1 MAPITST
8 RVGAGIDRTHPSG
21 ARAPASDERRW
32 PSDPPLTTREALDA
46 LEHAPIDLVGRLVE
60 ASNATFY
67 CELGGE
73 DESRPSVHAVYK
85 PIEGERPLDDFPDG
99 TLGFREVAAWHV
111 SEASGLGVVPPT
123 VLRDGPFGPGMLQLW
138 IEVDGHADPLTLVL
152 TRDARLR
159 RISLLDL
166 VLNNAD
172 RKAGHLL
179 PTDDGAVLGC
189 DHGICFATEPKLRT
203 VLWGWSGEPFDD
215 ADRGALASI
224 GTALDGDLSERL
236 VSLLSRPEVDATGH
250 RLDTL
255 VRLGRFPAPDRGR
268 RVIPWPPF

>member
-1 MAPITST
+1 MAPTTST
-8 RVGAGIDRTHPSG
+8 RVAAGIDRTHPSG
-21 ARAPASDERRW
+21 ARAPVPDERSW
-32 PSDPPLTTREALDA
+32 PSDALLTTREALDR
-46 LEHAPIDLVGRLVE
+46 LEHDAVRLVGRLVD

-67 CELGGE
+67 CELAGADGP
-73 DESRPSVHAVYK
+73 RPTVHAVYK

-99 TLGFREVAAWHV
+99 TLAFREIGAWLV

-138 IEVDGHADPLTLVL
+138 IEVDGQEDPLTLVL
-152 TRDARLR
+152 TRDPRLR

-172 RKAGHLL
+172 RKGGHLL
-179 PTDDGAVLGC
+179 PTADGTVLGC
-189 DHGICFATEPKLRT
+189 DHGICFAAEPKLRT

-215 ADRGALASI
+215 AERTALAAI
-224 GTALDGDLSERL
+224 GAALDEDLGERL
-236 VSLLSRPEVDATGH
+236 ASLLSPSEVDATRH
-250 RLDTL
+250 RLGAL
-255 VRLGRFPAPDRGR
+255 MRLDRFPAPDRGR

>member
-1 MAPITST
+1 MAPTTST
-8 RVGAGIDRTHPSG
+8 RTAAGIDRTHPSG
-21 ARAPASDERRW
+21 TRAPVPEERRW
-32 PSDPPLTTREALDA
+32 PTGSPLTTSEALA
-46 LEHAPIDLVGRLVE
+46 TLEQAPIGLVGRLVD

-67 CELGGE
+67 CELVGE
-73 DESRPSVHAVYK
+73 DGPRPTVHAVYK

-99 TLGFREVAAWHV
+99 TLAFREVAAWHF

-138 IEVDGHADPLTLVL
+138 IEVDGQEDPLTLVL
-152 TRDARLR
+152 TRDPRLR

-172 RKAGHLL
+172 RKGGHLL
-179 PTDDGAVLGC
+179 PTADGTVLGC
-189 DHGICFATEPKLRT
+189 DHGICFAAEPKLRT

-215 ADRGALASI
+215 DERRALAAI
-224 GTALDGDLSERL
+224 GTALDGDLGERL
-236 VSLLSRPEVDATGH
+236 ESLLSPSEVDATRH
-250 RLDTL
+250 RLDAL
-255 VRLGRFPAPDRGR
+255 MGLDRFPAPDRGR